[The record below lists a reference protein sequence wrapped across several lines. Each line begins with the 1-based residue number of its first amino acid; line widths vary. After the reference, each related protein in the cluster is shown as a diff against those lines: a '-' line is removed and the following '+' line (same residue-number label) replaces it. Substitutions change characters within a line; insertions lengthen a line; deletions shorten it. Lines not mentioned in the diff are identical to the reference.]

1 MIIHGLGVLFAW
13 TWFIWPFVF
22 AFCLVSA
29 VSRAVQ
35 EAKDETPRNS
45 QAHAFAAGLAL
56 AVMTGGFVALMA
68 W

>member
-35 EAKDETPRNS
+35 EAKDEIPRNS
-45 QAHAFAAGLAL
+45 QAYAL
-56 AVMTGGFVALMA
+56 RLMLLQPG
-68 W
+68 WPWP

>member
-35 EAKDETPRNS
+35 EAKDKTPRNS
-45 QAHAFAAGLAL
+45 QAYAFAAGLAL

>member
-1 MIIHGLGVLFAW
+1 MIIYELGFWFAW

-22 AFCLVSA
+22 VLCLVSA

-35 EAKDETPRNS
+35 EAKDETPHNS
-45 QAHAFAAGLAL
+45 RAYAFAAGLAL